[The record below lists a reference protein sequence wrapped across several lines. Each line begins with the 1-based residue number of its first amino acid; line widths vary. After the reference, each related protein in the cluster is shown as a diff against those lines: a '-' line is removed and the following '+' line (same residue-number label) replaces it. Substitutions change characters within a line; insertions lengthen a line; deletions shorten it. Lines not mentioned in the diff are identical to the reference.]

1 MDTVYLDFAATT
13 PVRSEV
19 VESISPYFETK
30 FGNPSSLY
38 LLAEE
43 ARNAMALAREQA
55 ASALSA
61 NINEIV
67 FTSGAT
73 EANNMAIKGG
83 AFALQQAGKRIVV
96 SSIEHSSVRYT
107 AEQLARW
114 GWQVNHVQVDSNG
127 CVDPAAVYELI
138 DRETTVVSI
147 GMVNSEIGTIQDIKG
162 ISEKV
167 QQRARE
173 FGTNIIMHT
182 DATQAMGKLELNV
195 DQLGVEML
203 SLSGHKIYAPKGV
216 GLLYVKRGTPLE
228 PLIVGGGQERQRR
241 AGTEN
246 VAGIVG
252 MGLAMK
258 LIEEEREEFVERSSR
273 YLRQLKQG
281 IEKISPSAIFNGYD
295 GEHIPNILNVSFPGI
310 SGEALLID
318 LDFAGVSASSGSAC
332 SSASLEP
339 SDVLVSIGLD
349 ADIAV
354 SSVRFSIG
362 RTTTKA
368 DIETVL
374 EKLSSVLHNIQSVQ
388 SVV

>member
-167 QQRARE
+167 QQRAGICVNAVCSCTRSR
-173 FGTNIIMHT
+173 GP
-182 DATQAMGKLELNV
+182 A
-195 DQLGVEML
+195 
-203 SLSGHKIYAPKGV
+203 AP
-216 GLLYVKRGTPLE
+216 L
-228 PLIVGGGQERQRR
+228 
-241 AGTEN
+241 
-246 VAGIVG
+246 
-252 MGLAMK
+252 
-258 LIEEEREEFVERSSR
+258 
-273 YLRQLKQG
+273 
-281 IEKISPSAIFNGYD
+281 
-295 GEHIPNILNVSFPGI
+295 
-310 SGEALLID
+310 
-318 LDFAGVSASSGSAC
+318 
-332 SSASLEP
+332 
-339 SDVLVSIGLD
+339 
-349 ADIAV
+349 
-354 SSVRFSIG
+354 
-362 RTTTKA
+362 
-368 DIETVL
+368 
-374 EKLSSVLHNIQSVQ
+374 
-388 SVV
+388 